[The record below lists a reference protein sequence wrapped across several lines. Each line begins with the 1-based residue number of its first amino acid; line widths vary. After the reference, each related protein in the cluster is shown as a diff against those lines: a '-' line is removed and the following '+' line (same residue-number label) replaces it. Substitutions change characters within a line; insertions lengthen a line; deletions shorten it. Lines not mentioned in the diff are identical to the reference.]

1 MIEKKAFLLFSL
13 IVVILM
19 YLIPYLVLSGVD
31 GPSTFIFWTGLSIV
45 YLIFVAISM
54 RR

>member
-1 MIEKKAFLLFSL
+1 MIDKKAFLLFSV

-19 YLIPYLVLSGVD
+19 YIIPYMVLSEVD
-31 GPSTFIFWTGLSIV
+31 GPFTFIFWTGLSIV